1 MRQEPTPAVRQDS
14 QGHWRCIAP
23 GLQRAWHVARRPLRD
38 RWPQADSL
46 VTPLSERP
54 LWCVAA
60 GLMAG
65 SLLGT
70 AVDLPLVPL
79 SGALLIAGLLLLL
92 AWPMPLVQRCCR
104 LGLVGL
110 ALTSLQLAW
119 QPYALPVH
127 HIARLL
133 PSLPQHVTV
142 EGTLDRAVDA
152 RGDRQYVYLQLHR
165 LEGDGGEQPVTG
177 LVRLSVH
184 TTSLPFLP
192 GDVVRVTRLRLHPVR
207 GSHNPGGFDFERFMR
222 WRGIYV
228 TGGVSNAERLS
239 LRHRPEGFRFDRAL
253 EQWRQRLRTGVRSLL
268 SAPYDGVFLA
278 MVIGQRSD
286 LTPEVQQSFRAS
298 GTTHLLVVSG
308 LNVSCIAIGVLW
320 VWRTLLRLVRS
331 WLPRPWCP
339 GWRPT
344 PIAAVLSIPPV
355 LLYCSLVGWEVPA
368 TRAALMVGSYLLA
381 LMLQRTREPLHTMVL
396 AAALILV
403 IEPAV
408 SRDSAFQLSF
418 VAVASIFVVS
428 EQTLT
433 VENPGNAIR
442 RWGKHLR
449 VYLLVNSAAYF
460 GTLPIIGST
469 FHTVQTFA
477 ILANLPLVPL
487 AGLLTQ
493 AGVAA
498 LGLLLIWPALAPWV
512 FAPFTPLLTWIVT
525 IAETVAAWPAAQLY
539 IASPS
544 VPMLLGYYGL
554 LGSLL
559 VWRRWRWC
567 LRCAGLCLGLV
578 LAGAGWQYLETRT
591 QQLRVTFLDVGAG
604 DAIVVQVPG
613 NHTLLI
619 DGGGTYDGRFDT
631 GMQLVAPF
639 LWQHYVRHFDLMALT
654 HMHPDHARGLV
665 SILRLFPTRHLLTNG
680 SAVTSDY
687 VRDLVAAGQR
697 WGTQQHIATDGARHW
712 QWERLQMSV
721 LAPPE
726 TPAKQ
731 RPAWLPRNENDR
743 SLVLRLQYGAVRL
756 LLTGDI
762 EQSTERWLLAQGAD
776 MRADILKVPHHGSKT
791 STSLAFVQQVQ
802 PQVGIISTGAG
813 NPFGHPHQQ
822 VLDVLMQ
829 QGVAVWRTDRHGAI
843 TITSDGTGYRVN
855 AVRPYRPVRPGSSQE
870 VAYQAFHQE
879 GS

>member
-1 MRQEPTPAVRQDS
+1 
-14 QGHWRCIAP
+14 
-23 GLQRAWHVARRPLRD
+23 L
-38 RWPQADSL
+38 
-46 VTPLSERP
+46 
-54 LWCVAA
+54 
-60 GLMAG
+60 
-65 SLLGT
+65 T
-70 AVDLPLVPL
+70 A
-79 SGALLIAGLLLLL
+79 
-92 AWPMPLVQRCCR
+92 
-104 LGLVGL
+104 
-110 ALTSLQLAW
+110 LQLAW
-119 QPYALPVH
+119 QPYALSAH
-127 HIARLL
+127 HIVRLL
-133 PSLPQHVTV
+133 PSLPQHVTL
-142 EGTLDRAVDA
+142 EGSLERAVEA

-165 LEGDGGEQPVTG
+165 LEDDRSEQAVTG

-184 TTSLPFLP
+184 TTALPFFP
-192 GDVVRVTRLRLHPVR
+192 GDVVRVTRVRLHRVR
-207 GSHNPGGFDFERFMR
+207 GAHNPGGFDFERFMR

-228 TGGVSNAERLS
+228 VGGVSNPERLS
-239 LRHRPEGFRFDRAL
+239 LRYRPEGFRLDRTL
-253 EQWRQRLRTGVRSLL
+253 EQWRQRLRTSVRSLL
-268 SAPYDGVFLA
+268 SAPYDAIFLA
-278 MVIGQRSD
+278 MVMGQRGD

-308 LNVSCIAIGVLW
+308 LNVSCIALGVFW

-344 PIAAVLSIPPV
+344 PMAAVLSLPPI

-381 LMLQRTREPLHTMVL
+381 LMLQRTREPLHALVL

-403 IEPAV
+403 LEPAA
-408 SRDSAFQLSF
+408 SRDIAFQLSF

-428 EQTLT
+428 ETT
-433 VENPGNAIR
+433 GAVANSGSGIR
-442 RWGKHLR
+442 RWGTYLWL
-449 VYLLVNSAAYF
+449 YLLVNSAAYL
-460 GTLPIIGST
+460 GTLPIIGGT

-498 LGLLLIWPALAPWV
+498 LSLLVLWPALAPWV
-512 FAPFTPLLTWIVT
+512 FALFTPLLTWTVT

-559 VWRRWRWC
+559 VWRRWPWH
-567 LRCAGLCLGLV
+567 LPCAGLCTALM

-591 QQLRVTFLDVGAG
+591 SHLRVTFLDVGSG

-613 NHTLLI
+613 PHTLLI

-631 GMQLVAPF
+631 GLQLVAPF

-665 SILRLFPTRHLLTNG
+665 SILRLFPTQHLLTNG
-680 SAVTSDY
+680 SPASADY
-687 VRDLVAAGQR
+687 VRDLLAAGQR
-697 WGTQQHIATDGARHW
+697 WDTQQHTAMDGPRHW

-726 TPAKQ
+726 ASGQPPPLW
-731 RPAWLPRNENDR
+731 RPRNENDR

-762 EQSTERWLLAQGAD
+762 EQATERWLLAQGAD
-776 MRADILKVPHHGSKT
+776 VRADILKVPHHGSKT
-791 STSLAFVQQVQ
+791 STSRAFVQQVQ
-802 PQVGIISTGAG
+802 PRVGIISTGAG
-813 NPFGHPHQQ
+813 NPFSHPHQQ
-822 VLDVLMQ
+822 VLDVLAQ
-829 QGVAVWRTDRHGAI
+829 QGVAVWRTDEHGAI
-843 TITSDGTGYRVN
+843 TISSDGTGYRVS
-855 AVRPYRPVRPGSSQE
+855 AVRPYRPALPGPAQE
-870 VAYQAFHQE
+870 VAYQAFHKG

>member
-1 MRQEPTPAVRQDS
+1 
-14 QGHWRCIAP
+14 
-23 GLQRAWHVARRPLRD
+23 
-38 RWPQADSL
+38 
-46 VTPLSERP
+46 
-54 LWCVAA
+54 
-60 GLMAG
+60 
-65 SLLGT
+65 
-70 AVDLPLVPL
+70 VPL
-79 SGALLIAGLLLLL
+79 SGALLIAGLFLLLP
-92 AWPMPLVQRCCR
+92 WPLPLVQRCCR
-104 LGLVGL
+104 LGLGGL
-110 ALTSLQLAW
+110 VLTSLQLAW

-142 EGTLDRAVDA
+142 EGTLNRAVDA
-152 RGDRQYVYLQLHR
+152 RGDRQYVYLQLHQ
-165 LEGDGGEQPVTG
+165 LQGDGGEQLVTG

-207 GSHNPGGFDFERFMR
+207 GSHNPGGFDFARFMR
-222 WRGIYV
+222 RQGIYV
-228 TGGVSNAERLS
+228 TGGVSNPERLS
-239 LRHRPEGFRFDRAL
+239 LRYRPEGFRFDRTL

-268 SAPYDGVFLA
+268 PAPYDGVFLA
-278 MVIGQRSD
+278 MVLGQRSD

-308 LNVSCIAIGVLW
+308 LNVSCIAIGVFW

-331 WLPRPWCP
+331 WLPCPWCP

-381 LMLQRTREPLHTMVL
+381 LMLQRTREPLHTLIL

-403 IEPAV
+403 LEPAA
-408 SRDSAFQLSF
+408 SRDTAFQLSF

-428 EQTLT
+428 KQTLT
-433 VENPGNAIR
+433 VENSGNAIR

-477 ILANLPLVPL
+477 ILANLPLVSL

-512 FAPFTPLLTWIVT
+512 FAPFTPLLTWTVT
-525 IAETVAAWPAAQLY
+525 IAETVAAWPAAQLH

-567 LRCAGLCLGLV
+567 LRCAGLCL
-578 LAGAGWQYLETRT
+578 WESY
-591 QQLRVTFLDVGAG
+591 
-604 DAIVVQVPG
+604 
-613 NHTLLI
+613 
-619 DGGGTYDGRFDT
+619 
-631 GMQLVAPF
+631 AP
-639 LWQHYVRHFDLMALT
+639 H
-654 HMHPDHARGLV
+654 
-665 SILRLFPTRHLLTNG
+665 
-680 SAVTSDY
+680 
-687 VRDLVAAGQR
+687 R
-697 WGTQQHIATDGARHW
+697 WGRH
-712 QWERLQMSV
+712 V
-721 LAPPE
+721 
-726 TPAKQ
+726 
-731 RPAWLPRNENDR
+731 
-743 SLVLRLQYGAVRL
+743 
-756 LLTGDI
+756 
-762 EQSTERWLLAQGAD
+762 
-776 MRADILKVPHHGSKT
+776 
-791 STSLAFVQQVQ
+791 
-802 PQVGIISTGAG
+802 
-813 NPFGHPHQQ
+813 
-822 VLDVLMQ
+822 
-829 QGVAVWRTDRHGAI
+829 
-843 TITSDGTGYRVN
+843 
-855 AVRPYRPVRPGSSQE
+855 
-870 VAYQAFHQE
+870 
-879 GS
+879 

>member
-1 MRQEPTPAVRQDS
+1 MTA
-14 QGHWRCIAP
+14 A
-23 GLQRAWHVARRPLRD
+23 LQRAWHGGRRQLRNLWQRAETLVA
-38 RWPQADSL
+38 
-46 VTPLSERP
+46 PLSERP

-60 GLMAG
+60 GLLAG

-70 AVDLPLVPL
+70 AADLPLVPL
-79 SGALLIAGLLLLL
+79 SGALLVTGLLLLPP
-92 AWPMPLVQRCCR
+92 WPLPQVQRCCR

-110 ALTSLQLAW
+110 TLTALQLAW
-119 QPYALPVH
+119 QPYVLPAH
-127 HIARLL
+127 HIVRLL
-133 PSLPQHVTV
+133 PSLPQYVTL
-142 EGTLDRAVDA
+142 EGSLDRPVDA
-152 RGDRQYVYLQLHR
+152 RGNRQYVYLQLHR
-165 LEGDGGEQPVTG
+165 LESPYNKQAVTG
-177 LVRLSVH
+177 LVRLSVP
-184 TTSLPFLP
+184 TTALPLLP
-192 GDVVRVTRLRLHPVR
+192 GDVVRVTRLRLHRVR
-207 GSHNPGGFDFERFMR
+207 GAHNPGGFDFERFMR
-222 WRGIYV
+222 WQGIYV
-228 TGGVSNAERLS
+228 VGGVSNPERLS
-239 LRHRPEGFRFDRAL
+239 LRHRPEGFRLDRTL
-253 EQWRQRLRTGVRSLL
+253 EQWRQRLRTEVRSLL
-268 SAPYDGVFLA
+268 SAPYDAVFLA
-278 MVIGQRSD
+278 MVIGQRGD
-286 LTPEVQQSFRAS
+286 LTPEVQQSFRVS

-308 LNVSCIAIGVLW
+308 LNVSCIAMGVLW
-320 VWRTLLRLVRS
+320 GWRTLLRLVRS

-344 PIAAVLSIPPV
+344 PIAAVLSIPSV

-368 TRAALMVGSYLLA
+368 ARAALMVGSYLLA
-381 LMLQRTREPLHTMVL
+381 LMLQRTREPLHALVL

-403 IEPAV
+403 LEPAA
-408 SRDSAFQLSF
+408 SRDIAFQLSF
-418 VAVASIFVVS
+418 VAVASIFLVS
-428 EQTLT
+428 GTT
-433 VENPGNAIR
+433 VAVDNSGSVIR
-442 RWGKHLR
+442 HWGKHLR
-449 VYLLVNSAAYF
+449 LYLLVNSAAYL
-460 GTLPIIGST
+460 GTLPIIGGT

-498 LGLLLIWPALAPWV
+498 LGLLVLWPALAPLMFV
-512 FAPFTPLLTWIVT
+512 PFTPLLTWTVT
-525 IAETVAAWPAAQLY
+525 IAETVATWPAAQLY

-559 VWRRWRWC
+559 VWRRWHWH
-567 LRCAGLCLGLV
+567 LPCAGLCTALM

-591 QQLRVTFLDVGAG
+591 PHLRVTFLDVGTG

-639 LWQHYVRHFDLMALT
+639 LWQHYVRHFDLMVLT

-680 SAVTSDY
+680 SPVISDY
-687 VRDLVAAGQR
+687 VHDLLAAGQR
-697 WGTQQHIATDGARHW
+697 WGTQQHTAMAGPRRW

-726 TPAKQ
+726 TPGKQ
-731 RPAWLPRNENDR
+731 SPLWMPRNENDR

-762 EQSTERWLLAQGAD
+762 EQATERWLLAQGAD
-776 MRADILKVPHHGSKT
+776 IRADILKVPHHGSKT
-791 STSLAFVQQVQ
+791 STSRAFVQHVQ
-802 PQVGIISTGAG
+802 PRVGIISTGAG

-822 VLDVLMQ
+822 VLDVLGQ
-829 QGVAVWRTDRHGAI
+829 QGVAVWRTDEHGAI
-843 TITSDGTGYRVN
+843 TISSDGTSYRVST
-855 AVRPYRPVRPGSSQE
+855 VRPYRPAVPGHGQE
-870 VAYQAFHQE
+870 VAYQAFPKE